1 MYSKIAGKVQELMH
15 GAKSLRVSCTG
26 TGVGMVGHLE
36 KGHLNPQSCIDV
48 FDFLSSKNEWFF
60 WFFLVKYGLILRWDF
75 VWIPI
80 DFKINLIN
88 IIYWFQDLIKQRLKR
103 LIVINIRCSGILFND
118 VWWTSMCYR
127 IWRVNLNSD
136 RRAHLLMLTEWI
148 LVASLFVWANMNKLA
163 I

>member
-1 MYSKIAGKVQELMH
+1 MYIYIYMYSKIAGKVQELMH

-48 FDFLSSKNEWFF
+48 FVFLSSKNECFF
-60 WFFLVKYGLILRWDF
+60 YFFLVKYGLILRWDF

-103 LIVINIRCSGILFND
+103 LIVINIRCSRYKERLAFSFGI
-118 VWWTSMCYR
+118 S
-127 IWRVNLNSD
+127 
-136 RRAHLLMLTEWI
+136 
-148 LVASLFVWANMNKLA
+148 ASLRYRGARHTTNIGGVDLWVGKQ
-163 I
+163 